1 MGIAPRI
8 FLLAIGL
15 ACWLAA
21 AGRAGTLVEFPNLSE
36 QPPAKLRGY
45 LARPDT
51 GLSALLGSHSDRAG
65 PYPAVVVLHGCGGF
79 SSHSAQI
86 ADRIGSWGY
95 VALTVDSLGPRG
107 ITSKCGGPFPE
118 QAFDAYAALR
128 YLSQLDFVDPAR
140 VAVLG
145 KSMGGHSALYAVDRD
160 LAAQYFAER
169 FRAAIAYYPGCGIPA
184 ASMTAPTLVLIG
196 EADDWTPAERCR
208 EMVAH
213 ARPDGATIALTVY
226 PGAHHAFDVA
236 ELKPGTRSLGH
247 WLEYDEPTARDAEQK
262 LRAFLAA
269 NLGGFP
275 GRIRPKSDRRQQGLS
290 GPPYS
295 GHVCRQLFDGD
306 VARHPRPVVVGAP
319 HIVVTGPQGHEIKVL
334 LLVWLEHD
342 LRLLTV

>member
-36 QPPAKLRGY
+36 QPPTKLRGY
-45 LARPDT
+45 LARPDA
-51 GLSALLGSHSDRAG
+51 GLSALLGSYSNGVA

-79 SSHSAQI
+79 SSHSVQI

-95 VALTVDSLGPRG
+95 VALAVDTLAPRG
-107 ITSKCGGPFPE
+107 ITSRCGGGLLLD

-128 YLSQLDFVDPAR
+128 YLSQLDFADPAR

-145 KSMGGHSALYAVDRD
+145 NSMGGFSALYAVERD
-160 LAAQYFAER
+160 LAAQYFDQR

-213 ARPDGATIALTVY
+213 ARPYSATIALTVY

-236 ELKPGTRSLGH
+236 QFKPGIRSLGH
-247 WLEYDEPTARDAEQK
+247 WLEYNEPAARDAEQK

-269 NLGGFP
+269 NLDGISP
-275 GRIRPKSDRRQQGLS
+275 DEPAARSPAIR
-290 GPPYS
+290 
-295 GHVCRQLFDGD
+295 
-306 VARHPRPVVVGAP
+306 
-319 HIVVTGPQGHEIKVL
+319 
-334 LLVWLEHD
+334 W
-342 LRLLTV
+342 